1 MKRTLRTL
9 GALAALAMP
18 AALSAQATSSEK
30 AVGFGVSGGL
40 SLPMGD
46 LSDGVEAGY
55 NVTGHVFLKPAALKA
70 FRLRG
75 DVSYDSWSG
84 KTEGVSA
91 SSLGFMGN
99 AVFDLG
105 TSGSSVKPYI
115 LGGVG
120 MHNSKSKASFGGA
133 DLEFSNT
140 DLAIQAGVGL
150 TFQLS
155 GFSTFAEARFVNVF
169 GEEESANFVPI
180 VFGIRF

>member
-9 GALAALAMP
+9 GVLAALVLP
-18 AALSAQATSSEK
+18 ASLTAQASSEK
-30 AVGFGVSGGL
+30 TVGFGVSGGL
-40 SLPMGD
+40 ALPMGD
-46 LSDGVEAGY
+46 LSDGYEAGY
-55 NVTGHVFLKPAALKA
+55 NVTGHVYLKPAALKA

-84 KTEGVSA
+84 KTDGVSG

-120 MHNSKSKASFGGA
+120 MHNGKSEVNVGSVN
-133 DLEFSNT
+133 LESSST
-140 DLAIQAGVGL
+140 DLAVQAGVGL

-169 GEEESANFVPI
+169 GEDDSANWLPI

>member
-9 GALAALAMP
+9 GALAVLAMP

-30 AVGFGVSGGL
+30 TVGFGVSGGL

-84 KTEGVSA
+84 KSEGFNA

-120 MHNSKSKASFGGA
+120 MHNFKTKTSAGPIDVEGSS
-133 DLEFSNT
+133 T
-140 DLAIQAGVGL
+140 DLAIQAGAGL

-169 GEEESANFVPI
+169 GDGESLNFVPI

>member
-9 GALAALAMP
+9 GVLAALALP
-18 AALSAQATSSEK
+18 ASLTAQASSEK

-46 LSDGVEAGY
+46 LSDGYEAGY
-55 NVTGHVFLKPAALKA
+55 NVTGHVYLKPAALKA

-84 KTEGVSA
+84 KSNGVSG

-105 TSGSSVKPYI
+105 GSGSSVKPYI
-115 LGGVG
+115 VGGIG
-120 MHNSKSKASFGGA
+120 MHNGKSKVRVGSIDVEG
-133 DLEFSNT
+133 SST
-140 DLAIQAGVGL
+140 DLAIQAGAGL

-169 GEEESANFVPI
+169 GEDANANWLPI

>member
-9 GALAALAMP
+9 GVLAALALP
-18 AALSAQATSSEK
+18 ASLTAQASSEK
-30 AVGFGVSGGL
+30 TIGFGVSGGL

-55 NVTGHVFLKPAALKA
+55 NVAGHVYLKPAALKA

-84 KTEGVSA
+84 KTDGVSA

-105 TSGSSVKPYI
+105 TAGSSVKPYI

-120 MHNSKSKASFGGA
+120 MHNGKSEVRVGSISVEG
-133 DLEFSNT
+133 SST
-140 DLAIQAGVGL
+140 DLAVQAGVGL
-150 TFQLS
+150 SFQLS

-169 GEEESANFVPI
+169 TEENSTNFLPI